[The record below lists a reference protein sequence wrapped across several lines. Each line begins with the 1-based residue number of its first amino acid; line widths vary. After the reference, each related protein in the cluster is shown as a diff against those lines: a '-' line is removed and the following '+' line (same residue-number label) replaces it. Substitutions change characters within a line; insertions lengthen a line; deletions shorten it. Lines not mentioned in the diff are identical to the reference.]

1 MAIKCGLKLNV
12 PDDYHWTADSVKLF
26 KEVAEEE
33 EALEAVFCEKV
44 DGIHLIRSLKTENQN
59 LFKLIEEAIQN
70 SANSEGEVDRPA
82 EAVGQEIEP
91 VFEGCLEAAANEQL
105 TARNSVA
112 EKIALM
118 ESLIHARSN
127 SPTSPSPNCRK
138 CCPKCS

>member
-70 SANSEGEVDRPA
+70 SANSEAEDDRPA

-91 VFEGCLEAAANEQL
+91 VFEGCLETAANEQL
-105 TARNSVA
+105 
-112 EKIALM
+112 EIL
-118 ESLIHARSN
+118 
-127 SPTSPSPNCRK
+127 
-138 CCPKCS
+138 